1 MANITSGV
9 YLDPFILSEA
19 ELLEIYKKA
28 TEHIR
33 NGKMMLQYQGE
44 GTEASYQ
51 FTAPAMDIAR
61 EARYALKQKNPQKYG
76 YLATEVRVFFA

>member
-44 GTEASYQ
+44 GTEARIL
-51 FTAPAMDIAR
+51 PG
-61 EARYALKQKNPQKYG
+61 K
-76 YLATEVRVFFA
+76 LATP